1 MRNGS
6 RESFFS
12 PTASIGH
19 EPLTARRSN
28 MKRQIEMED
37 TMLRAHQEFVKNL
50 DQSLMLLAKE
60 LDEAAEVSH
69 VCTDEWCV
77 ATEGMLDD
85 LAKIVFSISEPRWL
99 SNEDSKKISSLRHR
113 LHDLYAR
120 YKAVKK

>member
-1 MRNGS
+1 
-6 RESFFS
+6 
-12 PTASIGH
+12 
-19 EPLTARRSN
+19 

-60 LDEAAEVSH
+60 LDEAAEVSN

>member
-1 MRNGS
+1 
-6 RESFFS
+6 
-12 PTASIGH
+12 
-19 EPLTARRSN
+19 

-60 LDEAAEVSH
+60 LDEAAEVSN

-99 SNEDSKKISSLRHR
+99 SNEDSKKIRSLRHR

>member
-1 MRNGS
+1 
-6 RESFFS
+6 
-12 PTASIGH
+12 
-19 EPLTARRSN
+19 

-99 SNEDSKKISSLRHR
+99 SNEDSKKIRSLRHR